1 MVARGAGRRCA
12 DNGGLSCPVSHPQQ
26 PEPDVRARVARLFV
40 YPVKS
45 CAGVELGEALLAETG
60 LDLDRSWMVVDA
72 QGRFLTQ
79 REWPR
84 MALVRPQI
92 RTSEVVLRAP
102 GMLALH
108 LGIDGRAPLAR
119 AGVGGRGRRLGH
131 GRRRRP
137 VVQRLPGPAGL
148 RLARFD
154 PQVRRLSSLKW
165 TGGIEAVNQFADGYP
180 FLVTSEASLA
190 ELNRRL
196 QAAGHAPVGI
206 ERLRPNL
213 VLAGVEAHD
222 EDRLAELRIATADG
236 PVVLRPVKPCARCP
250 IPNIDPRTARAA
262 GAGHVEPVPRRCAR
276 GRAAELRHER
286 HRPRRRGPH
295 AARGRCGA
303 GRLAVR
309 LKLSNQ

>member
-1 MVARGAGRRCA
+1 MTDFLPAPIIM
-12 DNGGLSCPVSHPQQ
+12 SQ

-45 CAGVELGEALLAETG
+45 CAGVELNEALVAETG

-72 QGRFLTQ
+72 QGQFLTQ

-84 MALVRPQI
+84 MALIRPQI
-92 RTSEVVLRAP
+92 KTSEVVLRAP

-108 LGIDGRAPLAR
+108 LGLNEVERPLRVRVWKDEVEAWDMGDI
-119 AGVGGRGRRLGH
+119 ASQWFSDFLGQ
-131 GRRRRP
+131 P
-137 VVQRLPGPAGL
+137 GL

-154 PQVRRLSSLKW
+154 PEVRRLSSLQW
-165 TGGIEAVNQFADGYP
+165 TGGVEAVNQFADGYP

-222 EDRLAELRIATADG
+222 EDRLAELRIATAEG
-236 PVVLRPVKPCARCP
+236 EVALKPVKPCARCP
-250 IPNIDPRTARAA
+250 IPNIDPQTAQSSPEVLATLSQYRADARVDGALTFGMNAIIGDGVGRTLRLGDAVAA
-262 GAGHVEPVPRRCAR
+262 DWRFD
-276 GRAAELRHER
+276 
-286 HRPRRRGPH
+286 
-295 AARGRCGA
+295 
-303 GRLAVR
+303 
-309 LKLSNQ
+309 

>member
-1 MVARGAGRRCA
+1 M
-12 DNGGLSCPVSHPQQ
+12 QQ

-60 LDLDRSWMVVDA
+60 LDLDRAWMVVDGEG
-72 QGRFLTQ
+72 QFLTQ

-92 RTSEVVLRAP
+92 RLSEVVLRAP

-108 LGIDGRAPLAR
+108 LGIDEVERPLHVRVWNDELDAWDMGDI
-119 AGVGGRGRRLGH
+119 AGQWFSDFLGQ
-131 GRRRRP
+131 P
-137 VVQRLPGPAGL
+137 GL

-154 PQVRRLSSLKW
+154 PEVRRLSNLKW
-165 TGGIEAVNQFADGYP
+165 TGGIEAVNQFVDGYP

-213 VLAGVEAHD
+213 VLAGVEPHD
-222 EDRLAELRIATADG
+222 EDRLAQLRIATADG
-236 PVVLRPVKPCARCP
+236 PVVLKPVKPCARCP
-250 IPNIDPRTARAA
+250 IPNIDPQTAQSSPEVLATLSQYRADARVDGQLTFGMNAIILGGVERTLRVGDA
-262 GAGHVEPVPRRCAR
+262 VE
-276 GRAAELRHER
+276 GDWLFD
-286 HRPRRRGPH
+286 
-295 AARGRCGA
+295 
-303 GRLAVR
+303 
-309 LKLSNQ
+309 

>member
-1 MVARGAGRRCA
+1 M
-12 DNGGLSCPVSHPQQ
+12 QQ

-60 LDLDRSWMVVDA
+60 LDLDRAWMVVDGEG
-72 QGRFLTQ
+72 QFLTQ

-92 RTSEVVLRAP
+92 RLSEVVLRAP

-108 LGIDGRAPLAR
+108 LGIDEVERPLRVRVWSDELDAWDMGDIAGQWFSDFLGRP
-119 AGVGGRGRRLGH
+119 
-131 GRRRRP
+131 
-137 VVQRLPGPAGL
+137 GL

-154 PQVRRLSSLKW
+154 PQVRRLSNLKW
-165 TGGIEAVNQFADGYP
+165 TGGIEVVNQFVDGYP

-213 VLAGVEAHD
+213 VLAGIEPHD
-222 EDRLAELRIATADG
+222 EDRLAQLRIATADG
-236 PVVLRPVKPCARCP
+236 PVVLKPVKPCARCP
-250 IPNIDPRTARAA
+250 IPNIDPQTAQSSPEVLATLSQYRADARVDGALTFGMNAIILDGVERTLRV
-262 GAGHVEPVPRRCAR
+262 GDVVE
-276 GRAAELRHER
+276 GDWLFD
-286 HRPRRRGPH
+286 
-295 AARGRCGA
+295 
-303 GRLAVR
+303 
-309 LKLSNQ
+309 